1 MDISQIADGLY
12 VASAFYP
19 PDDDMPAQAVML
31 DVDTLLDTPLG
42 KNGEAELERFASAT
56 QLLRSQGYNVVLRCD
71 AGRNRSSAVAALCLI
86 TEGMKPNVAIG
97 IVRQARRDPL
107 RRSGGIALTNDSF
120 VAYLQ
125 ARTPVPLTSSGE
137 GRD

>member
-12 VASAFYP
+12 VASSFYP
-19 PDDDMPAQAVML
+19 PDDDMPPQAVML
-31 DVDTLLDTPLG
+31 DVNTFLDTPLG
-42 KNGEAELERFASAT
+42 TNGEKEIERFTTTT

-71 AGRNRSSAVAALCLI
+71 AGRNRSAAVAAACLI
-86 TEGMKPNVAIG
+86 TEGMKPNVAIS

-125 ARTPVPLTSSGE
+125 ARTPVPLTSSAE